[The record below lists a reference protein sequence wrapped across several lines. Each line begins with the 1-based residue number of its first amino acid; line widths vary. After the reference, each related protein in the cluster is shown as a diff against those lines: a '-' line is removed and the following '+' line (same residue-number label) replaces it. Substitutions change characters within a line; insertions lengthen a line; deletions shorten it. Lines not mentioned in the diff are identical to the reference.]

1 MAVVD
6 AADTPDRRHGPGRA
20 VAVLVVGV
28 VVTVLGVWLVARH
41 PVSIG
46 WFAYAP
52 LSEQTYAPGP
62 PWQRGAGTALAVVGL
77 LVVGGAVG
85 YLLGRRAR

>member
-6 AADTPDRRHGPGRA
+6 AADTPTRRHGPGRP
-20 VAVLVVGV
+20 VAVLVAGLVA
-28 VVTVLGVWLVARH
+28 TALGVWLLARH
-41 PVSIG
+41 PVSYG

-52 LSEQTYAPGP
+52 LTEQTYAPGP

-85 YLLGRRAR
+85 YLLGRRDR